1 MPRPIDSR
9 EVPTDMGSFV
19 RASIGDRIFVYAWID
34 ILIFGYVAYLQG
46 FSSSPVL
53 FAEMIILAIMRIA
66 AFFCCHW
73 GADPTHSRSFRTTIR
88 IFALHPGIDRSCK
101 RLRSWMVIYSKLRTA
116 QPPDS
121 SNRRK
126 TNRVPT
132 FLVPLRYSTESF
144 RNGANISHAR

>member
-46 FSSSPVL
+46 FSPSPVL

-66 AFFCCHW
+66 AFFLLSLGC
-73 GADPTHSRSFRTTIR
+73 RSDAQQVFPHNNTYFC
-88 IFALHPGIDRSCK
+88 FA
-101 RLRSWMVIYSKLRTA
+101 SWYR
-116 QPPDS
+116 
-121 SNRRK
+121 
-126 TNRVPT
+126 
-132 FLVPLRYSTESF
+132 PLLQAATLLDGYIQQTSDC
-144 RNGANISHAR
+144 AAAR